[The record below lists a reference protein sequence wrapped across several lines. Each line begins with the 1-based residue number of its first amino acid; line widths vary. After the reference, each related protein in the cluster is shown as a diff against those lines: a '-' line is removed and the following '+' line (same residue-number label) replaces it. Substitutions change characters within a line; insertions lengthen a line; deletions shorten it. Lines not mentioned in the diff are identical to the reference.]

1 MMIKQLFYCPY
12 SPPYIGGVEFM
23 EFWPTYSKLHKESVM
38 EFMEFEFDTSSLQSM
53 ESCA

>member
-23 EFWPTYSKLHKESVM
+23 EFWATYSKLHKESVM
-38 EFMEFEFDTSSLQSM
+38 EFMEFEFDTSSLQFM